1 MCIRDRIRLG
11 LEEGIDVTHY
21 ADPFIDAVRM
31 KEARLNAEHK
41 GTPETQQLN
50 ELQSQEIL
58 LGLQSGVDVSVYAD
72 PRYTFRQME
81 QIRIRLEKGI
91 DPSELLIYKDN

>member
-1 MCIRDRIRLG
+1 MKVIRNA
-11 LEEGIDVTHY
+11 LEEGIDVTPY

-41 GTPETQQLN
+41 GTPETQQPN

-72 PRYTFRQME
+72 PRCTFRQME

>member
-1 MCIRDRIRLG
+1 M
-11 LEEGIDVTHY
+11 
-21 ADPFIDAVRM
+21 
-31 KEARLNAEHK
+31 
-41 GTPETQQLN
+41 N

-58 LGLQSGVDVSVYAD
+58 LGLESGVDVSLYAD

-81 QIRIRLEKGI
+81 QIRIRLEKGV